1 MASTATGELAEGSR
15 HDLRHG
21 LSPDAPATEGYN
33 DRAGEWGYVHSYE
46 FASRVDG
53 PGIRATLFLSGCL
66 LRCQYCHNP
75 DTWHLR
81 DGRKLPAAGVIDRI
95 AAFAP
100 ALRTMG
106 GGITLSGGEPL
117 LQAAFSYR
125 LFAAAK

>member
-1 MASTATGELAEGSR
+1 MVDAAAGNWPKGAVTTCAMDCRRTRRRPRDTTTGRRMG
-15 HDLRHG
+15 LRP
-21 LSPDAPATEGYN
+21 LLQS
-33 DRAGEWGYVHSYE
+33 
-46 FASRVDG
+46 ASRVDG